1 LTLARLVYSMPFAG
15 NLLLLFAFTIIYMI
29 AVMGLGLFLS
39 TFANTQQQYLFIC
52 FFFMMIFILMS
63 GIFTPADSMPEWAQ
77 FVNQLN
83 PASYFI
89 RVIRMIVLKGSGLV
103 DISWDIVRLSMLAI
117 SMTLL
122 ASFKYKKIA

>member
-1 LTLARLVYSMPFAG
+1 M
-15 NLLLLFAFTIIYMI
+15 
-29 AVMGLGLFLS
+29 
-39 TFANTQQQYLFIC
+39 C

-77 FVNQLN
+77 CVNQLN